1 VLIVETSDT
10 SGERIM
16 VEFGQ
21 QLFFSHSWD
30 LVKRR
35 LAMMVEQRVWNSVW
49 VPDHL
54 RGLPPFAIDAFL
66 SPWSM
71 LGAFAEL
78 APKLRFGV
86 AVTDGIRLHPA
97 TLAQNA
103 ASLDHQTGGR
113 FILGIG
119 AGEKMNLAAY
129 GFDSHRAVSRLHECI
144 DVMRRLWTE
153 AGPMDFEGQFFHL
166 RKAVLEPKPLQQPFP
181 VWVAGNGPRT
191 RRLAAEVANGWF
203 PFPALP
209 SEYKA
214 GLADIR
220 TRLKQMGRP
229 SSSLAHGF
237 WGRLFMHDDPA
248 QVSQYLQGLR
258 GQLGLE
264 PELLRQLGYWR
275 DEYTD
280 LYKEQGLDP
289 EHLSLLTYDAD
300 DVARLDIS
308 KLLPIVADIPEKVL
322 AQTALAGSAEELTKK
337 LEAFIRAGVDH
348 FCLEIINGASQRN
361 APFTYWDVSRI
372 LAERVIPTLKE

>member
-1 VLIVETSDT
+1 
-10 SGERIM
+10 
-16 VEFGQ
+16 
-21 QLFFSHSWD
+21 
-30 LVKRR
+30 
-35 LAMMVEQRVWNSVW
+35 
-49 VPDHL
+49 
-54 RGLPPFAIDAFL
+54 
-66 SPWSM
+66 M

-78 APKLRFGV
+78 APKMTFGV

-103 ASLDHQTGGR
+103 ASLDHQTGGH

-129 GFDSHRAVSRLHECI
+129 GFGSHRAVSRLRECI

-153 AGPMDFEGQFFHL
+153 AGPVDFHGQFFRM

-214 GLADIR
+214 GVADIR
-220 TRLKQMGRP
+220 GHLKGMGRNP
-229 SSSLAHGF
+229 SSLAHGF
-237 WGRLFMHDDPA
+237 WGRVFLHDDPA
-248 QVSQYLQGLR
+248 QVSQYLGGFR
-258 GQLGLE
+258 GQLALE
-264 PELLRQLGYWR
+264 PELIRQLGYWR

-289 EHLSLLTYDAD
+289 DHINLLTYDAD
-300 DVARLDIS
+300 DIARIDAS
-308 KLLPIVADIPEKVL
+308 KLLPIVADIPEKAL
-322 AQTALAGSAEELTKK
+322 AKAALAGSREEIAKK
-337 LEAFIRAGVDH
+337 LDAFIRAGVDH

-372 LAERVIPTLKE
+372 LAEEIIPPLKA